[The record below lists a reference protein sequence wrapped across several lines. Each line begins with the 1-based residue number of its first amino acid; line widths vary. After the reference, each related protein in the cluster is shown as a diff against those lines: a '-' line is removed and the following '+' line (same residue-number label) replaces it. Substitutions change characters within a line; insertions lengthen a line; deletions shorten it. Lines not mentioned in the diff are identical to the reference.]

1 MFEGQNYYSR
11 SQNENYYAKWSV
23 QPQSGA
29 FSNYMARSLLSV
41 CGVITDSRK
50 YSVINVWK

>member
-29 FSNYMARSLLSV
+29 FSNYVARSSLSV